1 MVVGSH
7 RQIFLGVLSDE
18 SMQTWAA
25 RLAERR
31 QVYAKLRKQY
41 VLDVKSQIEA
51 EADLA
56 VNNPLSQADDVR

>member
-1 MVVGSH
+1 
-7 RQIFLGVLSDE
+7 
-18 SMQTWAA
+18 MQTWAA